1 MFMRNDQLAQL
12 VRCPRCREQIP
23 LTREYTNQ
31 TGLLGCFILFGGCPV
46 VQSLLPINDYQTPEN
61 TLFFPTVVGTVA
73 DPERCVRNS
82 EGKHPVRVQR
92 KSNGKVSAAQFNTD
106 WKCFSPDT
114 RVLGLT
120 FDE

>member
-1 MFMRNDQLAQL
+1 MFMKNDQLAQL

-31 TGLLGCFILFGGCPV
+31 NGLLGCFILFGGCPV
-46 VQSLLPINDYQTPEN
+46 VESLLPINDYQTPEN

-82 EGKHPVRVQR
+82 EGKHPVRIQR
-92 KSNGKVSAAQFNTD
+92 KLNGKVSAARFNTD